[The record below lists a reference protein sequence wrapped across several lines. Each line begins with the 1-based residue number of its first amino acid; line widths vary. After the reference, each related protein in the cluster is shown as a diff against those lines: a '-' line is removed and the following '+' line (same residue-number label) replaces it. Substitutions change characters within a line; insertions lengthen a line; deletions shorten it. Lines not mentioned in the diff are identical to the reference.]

1 MTKPY
6 TQVSPV
12 NEQGSARFIVKVY
25 RPDDDHPEGGKLTQH
40 LEDKVDEGDDILV
53 AGPIGMYRYLGDGV
67 LQFKDQVLPKKK

>member
-25 RPDDDHPEGGKLTQH
+25 RPDDT
-40 LEDKVDEGDDILV
+40 VDEGDDILV